1 MDLMVNSN
9 LTSNEYIFNINGMCH
24 EQQVFSDGIFYMF
37 KGGKMLNCA
46 LTQINSNLIQQV
58 LNLESELQTAHV
70 SRATNLPKSFGCLLK
85 LSEEAL
91 Q

>member
-1 MDLMVNSN
+1 MDFMVNSN
-9 LTSNEYIFNINGMCH
+9 LTSNEFIFNINGVCH

-46 LTQINSNLIQQV
+46 LTQINRNLVQQV
-58 LNLESELQTAHV
+58 MNSESEIQTAHV
-70 SRATNLPKSFGCLLK
+70 FRATNLPKSFGCLLK

-91 Q
+91 E